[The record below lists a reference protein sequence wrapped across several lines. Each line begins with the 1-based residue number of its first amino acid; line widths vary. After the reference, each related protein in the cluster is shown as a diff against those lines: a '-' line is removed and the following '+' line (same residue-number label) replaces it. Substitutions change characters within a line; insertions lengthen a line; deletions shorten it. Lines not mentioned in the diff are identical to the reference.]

1 MLILVAVTVTITD
14 KGGLFDTARRAK
26 TETAARAEE
35 EELLTYIY
43 ADGIYDATTGDV
55 DIDTLK
61 TKLESAGK
69 TVKENNGKLVVTGAQ
84 SGKNY
89 IIDSKGNI
97 SEQKEEE
104 EQTSTGV
111 TGKYI
116 SFFFEGDE
124 GMEYIEFKENGE
136 FEMKV
141 ANWDSTTSQSVSTTT
156 TGKYEYDPTTKII
169 VIDSSV
175 PSIGGEQIC
184 MTEISYEEGGTE
196 KTNKVLHLKEGGLI
210 GATAGFAGFDKYT
223 FTSGTYQNSE
233 KANTTLEL
241 TTKTDENGNN
251 YGYLVAYVTDK
262 TPYICL
268 DGYIYC
274 GWEPYEIVS
283 ETEIGHLDD
292 DGNVDYVF
300 TKVN

>member
-104 EQTSTGV
+104 DQTSTGV

-136 FEMKV
+136 FGCV
-141 ANWDSTTSQSVSTTT
+141 ARHARKLSADR
-156 TGKYEYDPTTKII
+156 
-169 VIDSSV
+169 
-175 PSIGGEQIC
+175 
-184 MTEISYEEGGTE
+184 
-196 KTNKVLHLKEGGLI
+196 
-210 GATAGFAGFDKYT
+210 
-223 FTSGTYQNSE
+223 
-233 KANTTLEL
+233 
-241 TTKTDENGNN
+241 
-251 YGYLVAYVTDK
+251 
-262 TPYICL
+262 
-268 DGYIYC
+268 
-274 GWEPYEIVS
+274 
-283 ETEIGHLDD
+283 
-292 DGNVDYVF
+292 
-300 TKVN
+300 